1 MSAFHRISVIICQ
14 LLYGLAA
21 SSPSTTPPLLSERF
35 SSLGLKVGRLSFVPH
50 CGARGQLGQGTSY
63 ILHGTSHYC
72 STSAWKWPDLPGGNN
87 RCLDLYQKE
96 SLRLPM
102 GCES

>member
-50 CGARGQLGQGTSY
+50 CGARANWVRVCR
-63 ILHGTSHYC
+63 ILHGTSHYYLC
-72 STSAWKWPDLPGGNN
+72 VEMA
-87 RCLDLYQKE
+87 
-96 SLRLPM
+96 RLAS
-102 GCES
+102 G